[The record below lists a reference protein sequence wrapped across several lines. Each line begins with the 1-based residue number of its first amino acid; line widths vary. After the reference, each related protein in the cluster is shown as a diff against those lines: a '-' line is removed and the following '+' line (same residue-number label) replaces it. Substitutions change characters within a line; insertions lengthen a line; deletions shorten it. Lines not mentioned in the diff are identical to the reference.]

1 MHIATCLLSPFQ
13 PQLYSFSLTEPE
25 NPFGDDPEFFPV
37 QIETAFR
44 DSGYYDGVVD
54 KSPFDTK
61 PSVTDLINKGLTQK
75 EATAIVDEIIAA
87 STVNKLKKASED
99 EAIYVPGLDK
109 CFSGGN
115 TYGSGS
121 YKNDV
126 EKNVKD
132 TLKKDGVN
140 NTLKLGTAVDKT
152 NQDNGIQRAKS
163 IEKQIEAASPKPMVR
178 DKIKIH
184 DESVEEHMTL
194 ARPKSVERDTM
205 HDTSL
210 NQQACTGRPKS
221 VDRDTMKMQDKSI
234 DMRVNYMRPKSVDRD
249 MVNRIG
255 NSVEP
260 PLNSERPKSVD
271 RDIMNR
277 MGKSVETRL
286 NSERPKSVDRD
297 AMNRIGKSVEPR
309 LNSERPKSVD
319 RDTMNKIGKSV
330 EPYLTSGRPNSV
342 DRDTFNR
349 ISKSVESHLTPQRP
363 KSVDRDSMKVLDKSI
378 EMHMKSARPE
388 YVDRDGMILHDGSEN
403 ININANNTRPKSLEK
418 DLHELPI
425 KTIGSNSADD
435 SSPDSEYQSGK
446 ESLASDSEN
455 TEEAKTPGS
464 EVESSVDTGET
475 VDKDN
480 TTDDADRAAEN
491 CVIS

>member
-1 MHIATCLLSPFQ
+1 MLPLKS
-13 PQLYSFSLTEPE
+13 QLYCSYLTEPE

-37 QIETAFR
+37 QIEAAFR
-44 DSGYYDGVVD
+44 DSGYYDGVLD
-54 KSPFDTK
+54 KSPFDSK

-75 EATAIVDEIIAA
+75 EATAIVDEIVAA

-109 CFSGGN
+109 CFSRGN

-121 YKNDV
+121 FKKEV
-126 EKNVKD
+126 EKNVED
-132 TLKKDGVN
+132 TLKEDGGN
-140 NTLKLGTAVDKT
+140 STLKLGTDVDKT

-163 IEKQIEAASPKPMVR
+163 IEKQIVAASLKPIVR

-184 DESVEEHMTL
+184 DESVEGHMPL
-194 ARPKSVERDTM
+194 ARPKSVERDTV
-205 HDTSL
+205 HDTSS
-210 NQQACTGRPKS
+210 NQQACSGRPKS
-221 VDRDTMKMQDKSI
+221 VDRDTMKMHDKSI
-234 DMRVNYMRPKSVDRD
+234 DKQVNYMRPKSVDRD
-249 MVNRIG
+249 TINRIG
-255 NSVEP
+255 KSVEP
-260 PLNSERPKSVD
+260 PLNSERPTSVD
-271 RDIMNR
+271 RDTI
-277 MGKSVETRL
+277 G
-286 NSERPKSVDRD
+286 
-297 AMNRIGKSVEPR
+297 RIGKSVEPR

-319 RDTMNKIGKSV
+319 RDTLNRIGKSV
-330 EPYLTSGRPNSV
+330 EPHLTSERPNSV
-342 DRDTFNR
+342 DRDTLNRIGKSVEPHLTSERPNSVDRDTLNR
-349 ISKSVESHLTPQRP
+349 ISKSVEP
-363 KSVDRDSMKVLDKSI
+363 KYVDIDTMKVLDKSI

-418 DLHELPI
+418 EMHEI
-425 KTIGSNSADD
+425 QAKTIGSNSPDD

-455 TEEAKTPGS
+455 TEEAKTPGL

>member
-1 MHIATCLLSPFQ
+1 MSPFQ
-13 PQLYSFSLTEPE
+13 SQLFSSYLTEPE

-44 DSGYYDGVVD
+44 DSGYYDGVLD
-54 KSPFDTK
+54 KSPFDSK

-121 YKNDV
+121 YRKDV

-132 TLKKDGVN
+132 TLKKDGVKS
-140 NTLKLGTAVDKT
+140 TLKLGTDVDKA
-152 NQDNGIQRAKS
+152 NQDNDIQRAKS
-163 IEKQIEAASPKPMVR
+163 IEKQIVAASPKLIVR
-178 DKIKIH
+178 DKIKVH
-184 DESVEEHMTL
+184 DKSVDVEGHMTL

-210 NQQACTGRPKS
+210 NQQACSERPKS

-234 DMRVNYMRPKSVDRD
+234 DKRVNYMRPKSVDID
-249 MVNRIG
+249 TINRIG
-255 NSVEP
+255 KCVEP
-260 PLNSERPKSVD
+260 PLSSERPKSVD
-271 RDIMNR
+271 RDATSRI
-277 MGKSVETRL
+277 GKSVEPRL

-297 AMNRIGKSVEPR
+297 AMNRIGKSVEPH

-319 RDTMNKIGKSV
+319 RDAMNRIGKSV
-330 EPYLTSGRPNSV
+330 EPHL
-342 DRDTFNR
+342 
-349 ISKSVESHLTPQRP
+349 ISERP
-363 KSVDRDSMKVLDKSI
+363 KSVDRDSMKVLDKTI
-378 EMHMKSARPE
+378 EMHMKSTRPG
-388 YVDRDGMILHDGSEN
+388 YGDRDGMILHDGSEN
-403 ININANNTRPKSLEK
+403 ININAKITRPKSLEK
-418 DLHELPI
+418 DMHELPA

-455 TEEAKTPGS
+455 TEEAKTPGL

>member
-1 MHIATCLLSPFQ
+1 MCF
-13 PQLYSFSLTEPE
+13 YLTEPE

-37 QIETAFR
+37 QIEAAFR
-44 DSGYYDGVVD
+44 DSGYYDGVLD
-54 KSPFDTK
+54 KSPFDSK
-61 PSVTDLINKGLTQK
+61 PSVNDLINKGLTQK
-75 EATAIVDEIIAA
+75 EATAIVDEIVAA
-87 STVNKLKKASED
+87 STVNKLKKASEE

-115 TYGSGS
+115 TFGSGS
-121 YKNDV
+121 YNKEV

-132 TLKKDGVN
+132 SLKKDGVN
-140 NTLKLGTAVDKT
+140 STLKLGTDVDKT
-152 NQDNGIQRAKS
+152 NQDNGIQRAKN
-163 IEKQIEAASPKPMVR
+163 IEKQTVAASPKPIVR

-184 DESVEEHMTL
+184 DKSIEGHMSL
-194 ARPKSVERDTM
+194 AMPKSVERDTM

-210 NQQACTGRPKS
+210 NQQACSGRPKS

-234 DMRVNYMRPKSVDRD
+234 DKRVNYMRPKSVDRD
-249 MVNRIG
+249 IISRIG
-255 NSVEP
+255 KSIEPPMNSERPKSVDRDTIYRIGKSVESSLNSERPKSVDKAMINSIGKSVEP
-260 PLNSERPKSVD
+260 PLNSERP
-271 RDIMNR
+271 
-277 MGKSVETRL
+277 T
-286 NSERPKSVDRD
+286 SVDRD
-297 AMNRIGKSVEPR
+297 AINRIGKSVEPR
-309 LNSERPKSVD
+309 LNSERP
-319 RDTMNKIGKSV
+319 
-330 EPYLTSGRPNSV
+330 NSV
-342 DRDTFNR
+342 DRDTLNR
-349 ISKSVESHLTPQRP
+349 ISKSVEPRLISERP
-363 KSVDRDSMKVLDKSI
+363 KSVDRESMKVLDKSI

-388 YVDRDGMILHDGSEN
+388 YVDRDGMILRDGSEN

-418 DLHELPI
+418 DMHEIPA
-425 KTIGSNSADD
+425 KTNGSNTPDD